1 MSNPYYNIAAK
12 LRIYQQFQNDNL
24 IEKTEC
30 YISATSLSQIWYNSD
45 GFNSFKLS

>member
-12 LRIYQQFQNDNL
+12 LRIYQKFQNNF
-24 IEKTEC
+24 IEKTEF
-30 YISATSLSQIWYNSD
+30 YILATSLSQIWYNFG